1 MRHAKLSPFVSQGQV
16 IVCDKCTMLNRRYSS
31 AVLLQIMPH
40 ERDVAANFVRK
51 NALSVPGKKK
61 ICYETVGDFRNTD
74 LVLNEIGLFGTSK
87 GNKSH

>member
-1 MRHAKLSPFVSQGQV
+1 
-16 IVCDKCTMLNRRYSS
+16 MLNRRYSS

-61 ICYETVGDFRNTD
+61 YVMKQWEIFETQ
-74 LVLNEIGLFGTSK
+74 I
-87 GNKSH
+87 